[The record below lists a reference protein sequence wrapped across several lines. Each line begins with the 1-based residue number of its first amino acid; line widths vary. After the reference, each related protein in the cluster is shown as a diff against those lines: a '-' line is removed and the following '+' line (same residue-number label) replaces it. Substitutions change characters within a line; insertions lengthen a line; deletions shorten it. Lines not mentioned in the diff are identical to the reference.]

1 MTILD
6 TNVVVERVKRKEKIE
21 EDITA
26 LTLVEFPKV
35 VSYER
40 FYGNIVYPEEEDFE
54 LASKVQLELLNRG
67 KPQDPVDVL
76 IASIAVNLNEDLMTY
91 DEDFL
96 YIKEAM
102 KSLGYDMKLLYLGK
116 RS

>member
-1 MTILD
+1 MVILH
-6 TNVVVERVKRKEKIE
+6 TSVVIEGVKHKERIG

-54 LASKVQLELLNRG
+54 LASKVQLELIKMG
-67 KPQDPVDVL
+67 EPQDPVDVL
-76 IASIAVNLNEDLMTY
+76 IASIAVNLNEDLVTY

-102 KSLGYDMKLLYLGK
+102 KSLGYDMKLLYLD
-116 RS
+116 R